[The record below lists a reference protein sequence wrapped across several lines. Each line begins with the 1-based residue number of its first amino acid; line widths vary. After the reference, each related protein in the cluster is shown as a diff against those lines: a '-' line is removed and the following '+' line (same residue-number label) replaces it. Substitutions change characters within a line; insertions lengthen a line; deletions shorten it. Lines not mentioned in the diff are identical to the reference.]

1 MIDKFDTSY
10 LITLA
15 DLDEDALYEL
25 YLESISK
32 LRSKDTDNK
41 SRKMHSIR
49 VMYVRSI
56 ISDKYSLR
64 IKNNPNFDSP
74 MNNPKVNRFFKWR

>member
-1 MIDKFDTSY
+1 MIDKFSTDY
-10 LITLA
+10 LVTLA
-15 DLDEDALYEL
+15 DLDEDSLYQL
-25 YLESISK
+25 YKESISK
-32 LRSKDTDNK
+32 LKNKDTDNK
-41 SRKMHSIR
+41 NRKIHTIR

-64 IKNNPNFDSP
+64 IKNNPNFDNP